1 MREVVVMG
9 VGLHKFGRFPDATFE
24 EMTGVAISKALA
36 DSGVPFTDIEAA
48 LMGSTQCAVY
58 DPRRIVQ
65 QFGWTGI
72 PIVSMAQ
79 ACASSSAAFREG
91 YLHVASG
98 VYDCVLLVGFEKME
112 RGFIPGT
119 LASMAGKH
127 HLDVMGLDVIPARV
141 AIEMRKR
148 MAKYGETI
156 EPYAEIAAQASE
168 YGLLNPNAHYQER
181 HTREEVMNSRMICD
195 PLTLYMCCPTSDG
208 ASAAII
214 CSKEKA
220 KQYGLKRAVSVA
232 GYASGSPTYEDLVS
246 GPGSDIGGDFKGGNL
261 TKRLAPRAYAMAG
274 VGPED
279 IKVAQVHDPF
289 SMAVLVDIEAL
300 GFCKE
305 GEGGRWIMEGNAG
318 PKGKVPLNTD
328 GGLLSK
334 GHPTGASGLGQIAEI
349 VKQLRGEAGD
359 RQIPGNPKVGLTHNS
374 GAGMINM
381 HIFKKN
387 GH

>member
-24 EMTGVAISKALA
+24 ELTRVAISKALD
-36 DSGVPFTDIEAA
+36 DSGVPFADIEAA
-48 LMGSTQCAVY
+48 YMGNTQCGLY
-58 DPRRIVQ
+58 DPRRIAQ

-72 PIVSMAQ
+72 PIVVMAQ

-98 VYDCVLLVGFEKME
+98 VYDVVLLVGFEKME

-119 LASMAGKH
+119 IASMAGKH

-141 AIEMRKR
+141 AMEMRKR
-148 MAKYGETI
+148 MAKYGETV

-168 YGLLNPNAHYQER
+168 YGALNPYAHYQEK
-181 HTREEVMNSRMICD
+181 HTREEVLNSRMICD

-208 ASAAII
+208 ASAAVI
-214 CSKEKA
+214 CSKERA
-220 KQYGLKRAVSVA
+220 KRYGLSRAISVIGWA
-232 GYASGSPTYEDLVS
+232 AGSPKWEDLVS
-246 GPGSDIGGDFKGGNL
+246 GPGSDIGGDFRGGNL
-261 TKRLAPRAYAMAG
+261 TRRLAPQAYERAG

-279 IKVAQVHDPF
+279 INVAQVHDPF

-300 GFCKE
+300 GFCPEGDAGRWVME
-305 GEGGRWIMEGNAG
+305 GECRMDGQI
-318 PKGKVPLNTD
+318 PINTD
-328 GGLLSK
+328 GGLLCK

-349 VKQLRGEAGD
+349 VHQLRGDAGD
-359 RQIPGNPKVGLTHNS
+359 RQIPGNPRVGLTHNS

-381 HIFKKN
+381 HIFKK
-387 GH
+387 